1 MTLIWNSRY
10 SRKQPL
16 TGIPPNGTLLRA
28 HILKRTILE
37 IISYGNKETEN
48 FDLKDKLTKKCKWA
62 SVSRVARRKIDIL
75 IYGIRTEDFK
85 VPPDNKFEWLKGDRK
100 GFASI
105 RINDQWRIIFKVNKQ
120 SQLEEVEIIDYH
132 K

>member
-1 MTLIWNSRY
+1 MVYLI
-10 SRKQPL
+10 
-16 TGIPPNGTLLRA
+16 
-28 HILKRTILE
+28 KRDSKKRNILE

-62 SVSRVARRKIDIL
+62 SVSNIARRKLDIL
-75 IYGIRTEDFK
+75 FYAINAEDFK
-85 VPPDNKFEWLKGDRK
+85 VPPGNKFEWLKGNLK

-105 RINDQWRIIFKVNKQ
+105 RINNQWRIIFKINKKNK
-120 SQLEEVEIIDYH
+120 LDKVEIIDYH